1 MTGSTGTAALYDVDP
16 DDVSARVLAC
26 PAVAGLSGGP
36 FGTVA
41 TYLPGR
47 SVAGIRVG
55 TDTVEVHVVVRYGPT
70 VIELVGQIRQA
81 LTGHTLDR
89 PVDIVVEDV
98 ADPVVDPPV
107 GPDDGLIGDSGVG
120 WPPNTAQHD
129 DGAAMSAV
137 PPPVV

>member
-1 MTGSTGTAALYDVDP
+1 MIGSAGTAALYDVDP

-70 VIELVGQIRQA
+70 VIDLVGQIRQA
-81 LTGHTLDR
+81 LKGHTLDR

-98 ADPVVDPPV
+98 ADPVV

-120 WPPNTAQHD
+120 WPPVTAQRD
-129 DGAAMSAV
+129 DGAAVSAV

>member
-1 MTGSTGTAALYDVDP
+1 MIGSAGTAALYDVDP

-81 LTGHTLDR
+81 LKGHTLDR

-98 ADPVVDPPV
+98 ADPVV

-120 WPPNTAQHD
+120 WPPVTAQRD
-129 DGAAMSAV
+129 DGAAVSAV